1 MNEAILHRL
10 SNELG
15 GRFKLTAL
23 LQKRL
28 IKLMVDRDDIIT
40 KNSGGRPVR
49 LVIDEIAAGKLQLT
63 APDGEEI
70 TPELELKL
78 DEPADADTDADE

>member
-63 APDGEEI
+63 APDGEAI

-78 DEPADADTDADE
+78 DEPADADEDEDE

>member
-78 DEPADADTDADE
+78 DEPADADEDEDE